1 MIPYSKQSINNIDL
15 KYVKDALKSKFLTQ
29 GPLTVKFEKKI
40 AKLIRDERAKVPFAK
55 RLIGNSEY
63 GDTNPQ
69 EWFAEQFSAYTF
81 GMTDKVHPSFIKLIK
96 EIEDEVVD

>member
-1 MIPYSKQSINNIDL
+1 MISKLFYILYNFIHQIKYLNNTSD
-15 KYVKDALKSKFLTQ
+15 YGYRFT
-29 GPLTVKFEKKI
+29 PLIEKKI

-81 GMTDKVHPSFIKLIK
+81 GMTDKVHASFIKLIK
-96 EIEDEVVD
+96 EIEDEVGR